1 MVICEVF
8 LGVRI
13 HKSKAFFLHVI
24 RKVIC
29 KLWPILASDQLQMGR
44 RKTYN
49 SHRSPG
55 IAQRYE
61 NNFDDCHDVHIGV
74 DKILVNACIMVI
86 FNLLLCKI
94 LSYIIYI
101 LFCPFIC
108 FVDDLPSA
116 PNLENQW
123 TPSALLLRTASPLR
137 TPTSAGRRPRAPR
150 ARSNLTGLKRPRE
163 FFFGGVRCMIQ
174 QRSQD
179 LDDSDWLWHIM
190 KQSTNMASSICQNM
204 RVKPKMH
211 LFWGWLGGENAEG
224 WG

>member
-1 MVICEVF
+1 MYVYKNDDYRCIKASFLGGSVLKFTVIFFGQLILRCTHLQSMVICEVF

-24 RKVIC
+24 SKVIC
-29 KLWPILASDQLQMGR
+29 KLWPMLASDQLQMGR

-163 FFFGGVRCMIQ
+163 FFLGGVRCMIQ

-179 LDDSDWLWHIM
+179 LDDSD
-190 KQSTNMASSICQNM
+190 
-204 RVKPKMH
+204 
-211 LFWGWLGGENAEG
+211 
-224 WG
+224 